1 MSENSSNSKRIAKN
15 SIILYIRMTILMVV
29 NLYTVR
35 VVVNVLGLEDYGI
48 YNVVAGVVTMLNC
61 VSIVLSTATQ
71 RFYSYAQGENQIKKQ
86 KDVFAASLVIFAVV
100 SLLVIILG
108 ETVGLWFTNAK
119 LVIPADRLIS
129 ANWIYQFALFTFIT
143 TLLQIPYSAAV
154 IAHEDMG
161 IYSVITTLEYLLK
174 LGFALLIPYIPI
186 DRLINYGATLFVAQ
200 FLLFVYYVYYGRRHY
215 KECHYEKCE
224 DKSLYKQI
232 LGFSGWTLFGQ
243 VASVGMNQGNTILV
257 NLFFGPIINAARA
270 ISLQINSALNAF
282 CNSFIM
288 AIRPP
293 MIRSYAEGNTQYL
306 NQIFNL
312 SNKFIYYSLF
322 MLCMPLILEMD
333 VVLKFW
339 LDVDDATTILFSQLI
354 VIYAVILNLN
364 NPISIIVQATGKVR
378 NYNVYVEIFTLL
390 CPIITYIA
398 FKMGAPAYSTFIIM
412 IVCVCLSHVLRLI
425 ILQRLYRP
433 FRIIEYMADFVFKAL
448 LISIICILICLYC
461 RSFID
466 SGFIR
471 LVIVTGI
478 SIVVTLL
485 FALTL
490 GLNVEERR
498 MIRSFLKRK

>member
-1 MSENSSNSKRIAKN
+1 
-15 SIILYIRMTILMVV
+15 
-29 NLYTVR
+29 
-35 VVVNVLGLEDYGI
+35 
-48 YNVVAGVVTMLNC
+48 
-61 VSIVLSTATQ
+61 
-71 RFYSYAQGENQIKKQ
+71 
-86 KDVFAASLVIFAVV
+86 
-100 SLLVIILG
+100 
-108 ETVGLWFTNAK
+108 
-119 LVIPADRLIS
+119 
-129 ANWIYQFALFTFIT
+129 
-143 TLLQIPYSAAV
+143 
-154 IAHEDMG
+154 
-161 IYSVITTLEYLLK
+161 
-174 LGFALLIPYIPI
+174 
-186 DRLINYGATLFVAQ
+186 
-200 FLLFVYYVYYGRRHY
+200 
-215 KECHYEKCE
+215 
-224 DKSLYKQI
+224 
-232 LGFSGWTLFGQ
+232 
-243 VASVGMNQGNTILV
+243 
-257 NLFFGPIINAARA
+257 
-270 ISLQINSALNAF
+270 
-282 CNSFIM
+282 
-288 AIRPP
+288 
-293 MIRSYAEGNTQYL
+293 
-306 NQIFNL
+306 
-312 SNKFIYYSLF
+312 